1 MADGARL
8 FWPLLL
14 TRAAERGAHTMSIH
28 HRKQGAINR
37 RRQQIAD
44 RKRGGVL
51 GAWVAKIR
59 RLRHG
64 AKYRGDAA
72 DADEDAQCDTM
83 ISSTDR
89 RTSDGVAEGQ
99 HKMGLTW
106 PELIGLCILWV
117 VVLVYTL

>member
-1 MADGARL
+1 MAGWVGRVSD
-8 FWPLLL
+8 
-14 TRAAERGAHTMSIH
+14 RAAQPLKRAAAPGMDESLDLQERGWA
-28 HRKQGAINR
+28 RAR
-37 RRQQIAD
+37 C
-44 RKRGGVL
+44 
-51 GAWVAKIR
+51 
-59 RLRHG
+59 
-64 AKYRGDAA
+64 GDAA